1 MIVTK
6 DLSRLGRNYVQS
18 GLYIETYFPEH
29 EVRFVAILD
38 NIDTAY
44 DTSNND
50 IAPFK
55 SILNEMYAKDTS
67 KKINSVLQSKRN
79 LGEYLGTA
87 PYGYKKDPEN
97 KYHLIIDEEAANVVK
112 LIYEKYLAGF
122 GTMQIADYLSKKKIP
137 IPSDY
142 NKRKRGAKSLT
153 YGLWQQSTVRFILSN
168 EIYTGTVIQGKR
180 KKVSFKSKKFID
192 LPEEDWIKVEN
203 MHEAIISKEDFER
216 AKKVIQETKGSRVVQ
231 NDYLFKGLLRCYD
244 CKGYIGIRSP
254 DKNGN
259 IYGRCQRYGRFGK
272 FDVCSPHNF
281 NYQVFEGQMLE
292 VLREVCKEYTNTKKL
307 EEIAKQTKTKQS
319 KEIDIKKQIE
329 SFKQQVESETRKLEV
344 MYDDRLAGIITL
356 EEYMKNA
363 NRIKE
368 LVRGYEQ
375 NIKELEQELSGESDK
390 TKNDNR
396 LDNLIEEFLNMEKP
410 TKEIIREFIEKIEI
424 HSDKQ
429 VDIYFNFK
437 PLQDLNN
444 NFICARKEYE
454 KKVGQKKCP
463 QQQYTHAA
471 VWTIIAQTI
480 LGLNDKAYENFRMI
494 NPIEHARTKE
504 EANKYKVEPYVMPAD
519 IYGKQNLAGR
529 GGWTWYTGSS
539 SWFYVA
545 GIKYILGLNIEN
557 EYLEIKPH
565 IPSSWNEYEIKYKFK
580 GNVYNIKVT
589 KKSNKNTEGAQA
601 VEKFICNGNEIEE
614 KKIKIL
620 PDTGIYNIEIE
631 I

>member
-1 MIVTK
+1 MSFNIMNNIDYRVGIYIRLSKEDEEKEKYSESESVQNQRTLLMQYIKENKFNFVAEYVDDGVSGTSFDRPAFNKMIDDIEQGKINMVITK

-18 GLYIETYFPEH
+18 GYYTETYFPEH
-29 EVRFVAILD
+29 NVRYIAILD
-38 NIDTAY
+38 NIDTAL
-44 DTSNND
+44 DSANND

-79 LGEYLGTA
+79 NGEYLGTA

-142 NKRKRGAKSLT
+142 NKRKRGTKSLT

-180 KKVSFKSKKFID
+180 KKVSFTSKKFIN
-192 LPEEDWIKVEN
+192 LPEEDWVKVEN

-216 AKKVIQETKGSRVVQ
+216 AKKVIDATKGSRVVQ

-281 NYQVFEGQMLE
+281 NYQVFEEQMLE
-292 VLREVCKEYTNTKKL
+292 VLKEVCKEYTNKKKL
-307 EEIAKQTKTKQS
+307 EEIAKQTKTS
-319 KEIDIKKQIE
+319 GAKEFDINKQIE
-329 SFKQQVESETRKLEV
+329 LFKQTIEKETRKLEV
-344 MYDDRLAGIITL
+344 MYDDRLAGIISL
-356 EEYMKNA
+356 DEYMKNA
-363 NRIKE
+363 KRIKE
-368 LVRGYEQ
+368 IVKGYEE
-375 NIKELEQELSGESDK
+375 NIKDLEKELAGEN
-390 TKNDNR
+390 TKNKETK
-396 LDNLIEEFLNMEKP
+396 LDNLIEEFLEMEKP

-444 NFICARKEYE
+444 NFICA
-454 KKVGQKKCP
+454 KKK
-463 QQQYTHAA
+463 
-471 VWTIIAQTI
+471 
-480 LGLNDKAYENFRMI
+480 
-494 NPIEHARTKE
+494 
-504 EANKYKVEPYVMPAD
+504 
-519 IYGKQNLAGR
+519 
-529 GGWTWYTGSS
+529 
-539 SWFYVA
+539 
-545 GIKYILGLNIEN
+545 
-557 EYLEIKPH
+557 
-565 IPSSWNEYEIKYKFK
+565 YEIK
-580 GNVYNIKVT
+580 T
-589 KKSNKNTEGAQA
+589 A
-601 VEKFICNGNEIEE
+601 
-614 KKIKIL
+614 
-620 PDTGIYNIEIE
+620 
-631 I
+631 

>member
-1 MIVTK
+1 MSFNIMNNIDYRVGIYIRLSKEDEEKEKYSESESVQNQRTLLMQYIKENKFNFVAEYVDDGVSGTSFDRPAFNKMIDDIEQGKINMVITK

-18 GLYIETYFPEH
+18 GYYTETYFPEH
-29 EVRFVAILD
+29 NVRYIAILD
-38 NIDTAY
+38 NIDTAL
-44 DTSNND
+44 DSANND

-79 LGEYLGTA
+79 NGEYLGTA

-142 NKRKRGAKSLT
+142 NKRKRGTKSLT

-180 KKVSFKSKKFID
+180 KKVSFKSKKFIN
-192 LPEEDWIKVEN
+192 LPEEDWVKVEN

-216 AKKVIQETKGSRVVQ
+216 AKKVIDATKGSRVVQ

-281 NYQVFEGQMLE
+281 NYQVFEEQMLE
-292 VLREVCKEYTNTKKL
+292 VLKEVCKEYTNKKKL
-307 EEIAKQTKTKQS
+307 EEIAKQTKTS
-319 KEIDIKKQIE
+319 GAKEFDINKQIE
-329 SFKQQVESETRKLEV
+329 LFKQTIEKETRKLEV
-344 MYDDRLAGIITL
+344 MYDDRLAGIISL
-356 EEYMKNA
+356 DEYMKNA
-363 NRIKE
+363 KRIKE
-368 LVRGYEQ
+368 IVKGYEE
-375 NIKELEQELSGESDK
+375 NIKDLEKELAGEN
-390 TKNDNR
+390 TKNKETK
-396 LDNLIEEFLNMEKP
+396 LDNLIEEFLEMEKP

-454 KKVGQKKCP
+454 KKVG
-463 QQQYTHAA
+463 
-471 VWTIIAQTI
+471 
-480 LGLNDKAYENFRMI
+480 
-494 NPIEHARTKE
+494 
-504 EANKYKVEPYVMPAD
+504 
-519 IYGKQNLAGR
+519 
-529 GGWTWYTGSS
+529 
-539 SWFYVA
+539 
-545 GIKYILGLNIEN
+545 
-557 EYLEIKPH
+557 
-565 IPSSWNEYEIKYKFK
+565 
-580 GNVYNIKVT
+580 
-589 KKSNKNTEGAQA
+589 
-601 VEKFICNGNEIEE
+601 
-614 KKIKIL
+614 
-620 PDTGIYNIEIE
+620 
-631 I
+631 

>member
-1 MIVTK
+1 MNKPISNQKTKSFRVGLYIRLSREDGDKEESSSVTNQREILKRYVSEQENFFIVKEYVDDGYTGTNFDRPGFKRMIEDIEAGIIDTVITK

-18 GLYIETYFPEH
+18 GLYIENYFPEH

-38 NIDTAY
+38 NIDTAF
-44 DTSNND
+44 DNSNND

-67 KKINSVLQSKRN
+67 KKINSVLQAKRN
-79 LGEYLGTA
+79 NGEYLGTA

-142 NKRKRGAKSLT
+142 NKRKRGTKSLT

-180 KKVSFKSKKFID
+180 KKVSFKSKKFIN
-192 LPEEDWIKVEN
+192 LPEEDWVKVEN

-216 AKKVIQETKGSRVVQ
+216 AKKVIDATKGSRVVQ

-281 NYQVFEGQMLE
+281 NYQVFEEQMLE
-292 VLREVCKEYTNTKKL
+292 VLKEVCKEYTNKKKL
-307 EEIAKQTKTKQS
+307 EEIAKQTKTS
-319 KEIDIKKQIE
+319 GAKEFDINKQIE
-329 SFKQQVESETRKLEV
+329 LFKQTIEKETRKLEV
-344 MYDDRLAGIITL
+344 MYDDRLAGIISL
-356 EEYMKNA
+356 DEYMKNA
-363 NRIKE
+363 KRIKE
-368 LVRGYEQ
+368 IVKGYEE
-375 NIKELEQELSGESDK
+375 NIKDLEKELAGEN
-390 TKNDNR
+390 TKNKETK
-396 LDNLIEEFLNMEKP
+396 LDNLIEEFLEMEKP

-444 NFICARKEYE
+444 NFICA
-454 KKVGQKKCP
+454 KKK
-463 QQQYTHAA
+463 
-471 VWTIIAQTI
+471 
-480 LGLNDKAYENFRMI
+480 
-494 NPIEHARTKE
+494 
-504 EANKYKVEPYVMPAD
+504 
-519 IYGKQNLAGR
+519 
-529 GGWTWYTGSS
+529 
-539 SWFYVA
+539 
-545 GIKYILGLNIEN
+545 
-557 EYLEIKPH
+557 
-565 IPSSWNEYEIKYKFK
+565 YEIK
-580 GNVYNIKVT
+580 T
-589 KKSNKNTEGAQA
+589 A
-601 VEKFICNGNEIEE
+601 
-614 KKIKIL
+614 
-620 PDTGIYNIEIE
+620 
-631 I
+631 

>member
-1 MIVTK
+1 MGYTIMNNIDYKVGIYIRLSREDEEKEKYQESESIGNQRTLLMQYIRQNKLNFISEYVDDGVSGTSFDRPAFNRMIADIESGKINMVITK

-18 GLYIETYFPEH
+18 GLYIENYFPEH

-44 DTSNND
+44 DNSNND

-67 KKINSVLQSKRN
+67 KKINSVLQAKRN
-79 LGEYLGTA
+79 NGEYLGTA

-142 NKRKRGAKSLT
+142 NKRKRGTKSLA

-180 KKVSFKSKKFID
+180 KKVSFKSKKFIN
-192 LPEEDWIKVEN
+192 LPEEDWVKVEN

-216 AKKVIQETKGSRVVQ
+216 AKKVIEATKGSRVVQ

-244 CKGYIGIRSP
+244 CGGYIGIRSP

-281 NYQVFEGQMLE
+281 NYQVFEEQILE
-292 VLREVCKEYTNTKKL
+292 VLRQVCKEYKNKKKL
-307 EEIAKQTKTKQS
+307 EEIAKQTKSKQS
-319 KEIDIKKQIE
+319 QEFDIKSQIN
-329 SFKQQVESETRKLEV
+329 SFKQNIEKETRKLEV
-344 MYDDRLAGIITL
+344 MYEDRLAGIISL

-368 LVRGYEQ
+368 IVKNYEQ
-375 NIKELEQELSGESDK
+375 AIKELEQELSGENNLDK
-390 TKNDNR
+390 NKSK
-396 LDNLIEEFLNMEKP
+396 LDNLVEEFLKIKNP

-437 PLQDLNN
+437 PLQELNEN
-444 NFICARKEYE
+444 LNKFICARKEYE
-454 KKVGQKKCP
+454 KK
-463 QQQYTHAA
+463 A
-471 VWTIIAQTI
+471 V
-480 LGLNDKAYENFRMI
+480 
-494 NPIEHARTKE
+494 
-504 EANKYKVEPYVMPAD
+504 
-519 IYGKQNLAGR
+519 
-529 GGWTWYTGSS
+529 
-539 SWFYVA
+539 
-545 GIKYILGLNIEN
+545 
-557 EYLEIKPH
+557 
-565 IPSSWNEYEIKYKFK
+565 
-580 GNVYNIKVT
+580 
-589 KKSNKNTEGAQA
+589 
-601 VEKFICNGNEIEE
+601 
-614 KKIKIL
+614 
-620 PDTGIYNIEIE
+620 
-631 I
+631 

>member
-1 MIVTK
+1 MGYTIMNNIEYKVGIYIRLSREDEEKEKYQESESIGNQRTLLMQYIKENKLNFISEYVDDGVSGTSFDRPGFNKMIADIENGKINMVVTK

-18 GLYIETYFPEH
+18 GLYIEDYFPEH
-29 EVRFVAILD
+29 NVRFIAILD

-44 DTSNND
+44 DNSNND

-79 LGEYLGTA
+79 NGEYLGTA

-97 KYHLIIDEEAANVVK
+97 KYHLIVDEEAAKIVK

-180 KKVSFKSKKFID
+180 KKVSFKSKKFIN
-192 LPEEDWIKVEN
+192 LPEEDWVKVEN

-216 AKKVIQETKGSRVVQ
+216 ARKVINSTKGSRVVQ

-244 CKGYIGIRSP
+244 CGGYIGIRSP

-281 NYQVFEGQMLE
+281 NYQVFEEQMLE
-292 VLREVCKEYTNTKKL
+292 VLREVCKIYTDTKRL
-307 EEIAKQTKTKQS
+307 EEIAKQSKSKQ
-319 KEIDIKKQIE
+319 KQEIDIKAKME
-329 SFKQQVESETRKLEV
+329 SFKEAIEKETRKIEV
-344 MYDDRLAGIITL
+344 MYDDRLSGVISID
-356 EEYMKNA
+356 EYMKNA

-368 LVRGYEQ
+368 TIKGYEQ
-375 NIKELEQELSGESDK
+375 NIKELEQELSGEDDK
-390 TKNDNR
+390 TKSESR

-437 PLQDLNN
+437 PLQKVNN
-444 NFICARKEYE
+444 NLNKFICAKKEYE
-454 KKVGQKKCP
+454 RK
-463 QQQYTHAA
+463 A
-471 VWTIIAQTI
+471 V
-480 LGLNDKAYENFRMI
+480 
-494 NPIEHARTKE
+494 
-504 EANKYKVEPYVMPAD
+504 
-519 IYGKQNLAGR
+519 
-529 GGWTWYTGSS
+529 
-539 SWFYVA
+539 
-545 GIKYILGLNIEN
+545 
-557 EYLEIKPH
+557 
-565 IPSSWNEYEIKYKFK
+565 
-580 GNVYNIKVT
+580 
-589 KKSNKNTEGAQA
+589 
-601 VEKFICNGNEIEE
+601 
-614 KKIKIL
+614 
-620 PDTGIYNIEIE
+620 
-631 I
+631 